1 MNRQKRTTLL
11 LLVVLLALLIG
22 AAAAYR
28 TLSGRYKPADPIS
41 PVSDGQTTEA
51 DPAPSSSEGTAD
63 TADERTLA
71 PDFTVYDREGNAV
84 TLSSCRGK
92 PVVVNFWATWCPPC
106 RMELPYFDAAW
117 AEYGDKIEFLM
128 VDLTDGGRDT
138 VESAAAF
145 TDEAGYAYPL
155 YFDTDFSGAAAYAI
169 NAVPLTVFVDAD
181 GMLAGT
187 HLGALE
193 EETLRASLDAL
204 LP

>member
-1 MNRQKRTTLL
+1 
-11 LLVVLLALLIG
+11 
-22 AAAAYR
+22 
-28 TLSGRYKPADPIS
+28 
-41 PVSDGQTTEA
+41 
-51 DPAPSSSEGTAD
+51 
-63 TADERTLA
+63 
-71 PDFTVYDREGNAV
+71 
-84 TLSSCRGK
+84 
-92 PVVVNFWATWCPPC
+92 
-106 RMELPYFDAAW
+106 MELPYFDAAW

-204 LP
+204 VP